1 MNTAKL
7 IFTIPTYYTTL
18 AFLEGKTPRQLLEE
32 FVYYERIARCS
43 PFGLRISI
51 RLKLNERSRDERSI
65 LQR

>member
-18 AFLEGKTPRQLLEE
+18 AFLEGKTPIKLLEE

-43 PFGLRISI
+43 PLVRTTST
-51 RLKLNERSRDERSI
+51 RNY
-65 LQR
+65 